1 MADVPQKVKEGGSL
15 STDGI
20 DIYALRGDKKNDF
33 WKYSVATGTW
43 TTLDSTP
50 QNVKA
55 GGSLKYL
62 GGGFYALPGDGKKSL
77 WKFAPSQ

>member
-1 MADVPQKVKEGGSL
+1 M
-15 STDGI
+15 
-20 DIYALRGDKKNDF
+20 
-33 WKYSVATGTW
+33 ATGTW